1 MISAYVLPVLSS
13 VVQCAVFM
21 LCLPWFQWCLRD
33 APRWIAGEAVAGPQW
48 RGFWQSWR
56 MMWRKRLSTLQAFA
70 LAGACVSFL
79 SLPMLSSVHGF
90 AGMADPLFLGS
101 FLLAG
106 RLALGVWGVWFG
118 APQVSATALRRE
130 WRAAGLG
137 LMILG
142 VIEAL
147 IALTAPGSDGL
158 AGLCANLEVEPVP
171 GLEGAL
177 ACAAMALAVMCPPLR
192 AMPPGR
198 GLLEGAPMLRLEA
211 DMARHVAVL
220 LDGAWLLL
228 LVDLGLP
235 GLIGQPDDT
244 LWSWGAAF
252 LGFVVRLG
260 IGLGVFAVLRL
271 TQQERSGRIAILF
284 IGMALLLALSG
295 RAAT

>member
-1 MISAYVLPVLSS
+1 MISAYVLPIIYS
-13 VVQCAVFM
+13 VMQCVVFVV
-21 LCLPWFQWCLRD
+21 CLPWLQWCLRD
-33 APRWIAGEAVAGPQW
+33 APRWVAGEAVAGPQW
-48 RGFWQSWR
+48 GAFWRSWR
-56 MMWRKRLSTLQAFA
+56 MVWRKRLSIMHAFA
-70 LAGACVSFL
+70 LAAACVSFL

-90 AGMADPLFLGS
+90 SGMADPLFLGS

-118 APQVSATALRRE
+118 APQVSAVALRRE
-130 WRAAGLG
+130 WRGAGLG
-137 LMILG
+137 LIILG

-158 AGLCANLEVEPVP
+158 AGLCANLQVEPVP

-177 ACAAMALAVMCPPLR
+177 ACAAMALAVVCPPLR
-192 AMPPGR
+192 AMSPGR
-198 GLLEGAPMLRLEA
+198 GLLEGASMLRLEA

-235 GLIGQPDDT
+235 GLIGQPDGNV
-244 LWSWGAAF
+244 WSWGAAL
-252 LGFVVRLG
+252 LGAAVRLG
-260 IGLGVFAVLRL
+260 LGLGVFAVLRL